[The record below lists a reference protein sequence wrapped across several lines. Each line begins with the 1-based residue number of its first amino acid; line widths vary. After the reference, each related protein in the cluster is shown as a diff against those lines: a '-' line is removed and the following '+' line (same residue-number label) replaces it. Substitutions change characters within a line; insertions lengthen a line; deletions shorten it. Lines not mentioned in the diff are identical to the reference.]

1 MKTKT
6 GSFSVKA
13 KNAIRLT
20 CFLLIF
26 CVLFSLLT
34 FIFRP
39 NLAEGIHLKQYDTL
53 QDNSLDMIYIGG
65 SVCIVSWMPYEAWN
79 EFGFTSYDV
88 GISSLLAYNFQ
99 PLLDEALKTQNPG
112 LIVVDARPFYYT
124 TGHDYEHKYFALV
137 LSSSMKQNTYNN
149 FKVRYNTYKYCYE
162 GEDVSS
168 YFIDMMSFHGSWK
181 SFGDQVKKAD
191 NYRKATLTDNPDLTM
206 GFLFVKEWQKIQ
218 LGDFSSV
225 TDASPLSETGEQS
238 LLSFIGYL
246 REKNLKALFVVAP
259 YRETE
264 EERMGYNSVK
274 SIVEENGFDFLN
286 ANDFVQEMG
295 LSQDADFYNDNH
307 LNVFGAKKY
316 TSFLGEYLREKYSLA
331 DHRSDPDYSSWDE
344 GFKRWENQ
352 RAAVEENV
360 DALMK
365 SDGE

>member
-1 MKTKT
+1 
-6 GSFSVKA
+6 
-13 KNAIRLT
+13 
-20 CFLLIF
+20 
-26 CVLFSLLT
+26 
-34 FIFRP
+34 
-39 NLAEGIHLKQYDTL
+39 
-53 QDNSLDMIYIGG
+53 
-65 SVCIVSWMPYEAWN
+65 
-79 EFGFTSYDV
+79 
-88 GISSLLAYNFQ
+88 
-99 PLLDEALKTQNPG
+99 
-112 LIVVDARPFYYT
+112 
-124 TGHDYEHKYFALV
+124 
-137 LSSSMKQNTYNN
+137 
-149 FKVRYNTYKYCYE
+149 
-162 GEDVSS
+162 
-168 YFIDMMSFHGSWK
+168 MMSFHGSWK

-206 GFLFVKEWQKIQ
+206 GFLFVREWQKIQ